1 MTGAT
6 LAAPSRER
14 WLAPA
19 GYALSMALHAALL
32 AAAFRGP
39 AVPARSRDEVVAV
52 EIVEAAPRPEP
63 PPAAVPPAPRPARRL
78 AVALPADAPRAPAPE
93 APPPPNQP
101 PPADAPAR
109 PAPVR
114 IGVAMEAT
122 TSAGAVPAPAG
133 NTLYGRMPEQAPDP
147 SQVQPYRAERYAPP
161 TQVTSLPEPVEVAVP
176 RGEYPPEAARAGV
189 EGEVK
194 LRLLVDE
201 TGRVRQVTVLSDP
214 GYGLGPAAAR
224 IARRFFRFRPARL
237 GGEPVATEIP
247 FTVVF
252 ELP

>member
-1 MTGAT
+1 VTGAP
-6 LAAPSRER
+6 LAAPRER
-14 WLAPA
+14 WVAPA
-19 GYALSMALHAALL
+19 GYALSAALHAALL

-39 AVPARSRDEVVAV
+39 GAPPRARDEVVAV
-52 EIVEAAPRPEP
+52 EIVETAPRPEP
-63 PPAAVPPAPRPARRL
+63 PPPPVPRPARRVA
-78 AVALPADAPRAPAPE
+78 AVSPPDAPPAPE
-93 APPPPNQP
+93 IAPPPPNQA
-101 PPADAPAR
+101 PPADASAR
-109 PAPVR
+109 RAPVR
-114 IGVAMEAT
+114 IGVALSAT
-122 TSAGAVPAPAG
+122 TSAGEVAAPAG
-133 NTLYGRMPEQAPDP
+133 NTLYGRMPQQAPDP

-224 IARRFFRFRPARL
+224 IARRFFRFKPARL

>member
-1 MTGAT
+1 
-6 LAAPSRER
+6 REG
-14 WLAPA
+14 WVAPA
-19 GYALSMALHAALL
+19 GYALSAALHAGLL
-32 AAAFRGP
+32 AIAFRGP
-39 AVPARSRDEVVAV
+39 GAPPVRSDEVVAV
-52 EIVEAAPRPEP
+52 EIEEAPRPEP
-63 PPAAVPPAPRPARRL
+63 PPVRPVPPKARRL

-101 PPADAPAR
+101 PSAEAPAR
-109 PAPVR
+109 AAPIR

-122 TSAGAVPAPAG
+122 TSAGAVAAPVG
-133 NTLYGRMPEQAPDP
+133 NTLYGRMPEKAPEP
-147 SQVQPYRAERYAPP
+147 SEVQPYRSERYAPP

-176 RGEYPPEAARAGV
+176 KGEYPREAARAGV

-201 TGRVRQVTVLSDP
+201 TGRVRQATVLRDP
-214 GYGLGPAAAR
+214 GHGLGPAGAR
-224 IARRFFRFRPARL
+224 IARRWFRFKPAMR

-247 FTVVF
+247 FTVLF